1 MRIVMFSFIALV
13 SVSSWPQVMLGRQEQ
28 ITAKMEAVK
37 LQQKESLKRREE
49 LISEL
54 ELVSQLT
61 HREAKEKEVE
71 RETVRRDL
79 EAQVLQM
86 TLIVILLLV

>member
-1 MRIVMFSFIALV
+1 
-13 SVSSWPQVMLGRQEQ
+13 MLGRQEQ

-71 RETVRRDL
+71 RETIRRDL
-79 EAQVLQM
+79 DAQVLQM

>member
-1 MRIVMFSFIALV
+1 MI
-13 SVSSWPQVMLGRQEQ
+13 GRQEQ

-54 ELVSQLT
+54 ELVNQLT
-61 HREAKEKEVE
+61 QREAKEKEVE
-71 RETVRRDL
+71 RETTRRDL
-79 EAQVLQM
+79 DAQVLQM
-86 TLIVILLLV
+86 TLIVILLLVQQLEQMLNHSYVLLFQVF